1 MGRRQLLD
9 TDAFEAILSGAEET
23 DSLEFKAAM
32 PWDRNTLVK
41 DILAMANVID
51 GGQIVIGVADG
62 SFERQ
67 GLTEQQI
74 ATYDI
79 DKMRDA
85 VAPFADPRVV
95 FRREVAV
102 DCNGLRY
109 IIIEVSPFEDF
120 PVICCRDGADVTAG
134 TVYFRSRA
142 RRPQSARVAS
152 SAEMRDIIERSAAL
166 SMRRLARLGFVAQ
179 PENTYDYDAE
189 LRGL

>member
-1 MGRRQLLD
+1 MD

-32 PWDRNTLVK
+32 PWNRNTLVK

-51 GGQIVIGVADG
+51 GGQIIIGVADG

-95 FRREVAV
+95 FRREVVV
-102 DCNGLRY
+102 DSNGLRY

-120 PVICCRDGADVTAG
+120 PVICRRDGEDVKAG

-189 LRGL
+189 LQGL